1 MVEFE
6 FSDGLNEEMARL
18 NQSFGIGMI
27 EVNANPY
34 QSKVLFPAVYRDLD
48 FKIIDKLFKMN
59 KEFEKFIKKTEKL
72 VTATEKYVSG
82 AERE

>member
-48 FKIIDKLFKMN
+48 FKIIDKLCKIN
-59 KEFEKFIKKTEKL
+59 KEFE
-72 VTATEKYVSG
+72 
-82 AERE
+82 